1 MIAGNLSFNGE
12 TDRSFK
18 LMEMHYRLRVRNGLD
33 LKPCLRVALLK
44 RNNFELI
51 VFFTVYYCTYV
62 HTVCLSCLRR
72 FFFYSSLGCSDEH
85 SLKTCMI
92 FEQES

>member
-33 LKPCLRVALLK
+33 LQPCIRVALLK

-51 VFFTVYYCTYV
+51 VFFSLLTTYV
-62 HTVCLSCLRR
+62 HMSQLFAEIFL
-72 FFFYSSLGCSDEH
+72 YSNLGCSDEH
-85 SLKTCMI
+85 SLQTCMI
-92 FEQES
+92 FEQKS